1 MAAKGSG
8 EAASIAEGVLYDLVE
23 ALRHEALSWA
33 ERLQACRL
41 VLEWCACTLSAEQ
54 AAAVGDALLE
64 RLESKKGSDAE

>member
-8 EAASIAEGVLYDLVE
+8 EAAAIAEGVLSDLVE
-23 ALRHEALSWA
+23 ALRHEALSWV

-64 RLESKKGSDAE
+64 RLESKKGSDAK